1 VKDDDRVAARPRGR
15 PKAEDSAAPLE
26 KVLAAAATEFSVTGY
41 HGLSMRTLN
50 RKLGVSHNHLY
61 QRFGSKDA
69 LWRATVDW
77 AFSPL
82 VQAIE
87 AADRPD
93 AAPEVRVRTFIRAF
107 LEHSASRPYLARI
120 VTMESATASE
130 RLDYLYDQFIDPIR
144 SRFVPI
150 LQGMRRSSKSN
161 ADVMEVVYYLI
172 TAGGTAPFEQV
183 PMSARMG
190 VHFDPADVEA
200 VRVRADLVCDI
211 ILNGIV

>member
-1 VKDDDRVAARPRGR
+1 LQYVARKIGKLKHKRYEWLRG
-15 PKAEDSAAPLE
+15 K
-26 KVLAAAATEFSVTGY
+26 
-41 HGLSMRTLN
+41 
-50 RKLGVSHNHLY
+50 
-61 QRFGSKDA
+61 
-69 LWRATVDW
+69 WRAFGW
-77 AFSPL
+77 AAS
-82 VQAIE
+82 
-87 AADRPD
+87 ADQPD

-150 LQGMRRSSKSN
+150 LQGMRHSSKSN

-190 VHFDPADVEA
+190 VHFDPADVDGDSSAGGRSGQTGGEQL
-200 VRVRADLVCDI
+200 RGSDLVAAERARDQSGHQ
-211 ILNGIV
+211 GIRQTSWDACLMGFVS